1 MHVRALAARTVPFIV
16 AVVLCSLFPAAGA
29 AQQTSRTATDSAS
42 GASVPAPKPASVT
55 ILNRTVVVFRSSL
68 YGYTPDER
76 AAIVNERIEQQIQ
89 KGAFGPVTTREDR
102 VGTLILNN
110 GQIAFTIIKGDLDPL
125 ADQTMAEAGSDAV
138 RLLTLVLEESQEL
151 NSKPILLKA
160 LVRTV
165 LASVLF
171 ILSCWA
177 IRRLYR
183 WTLGRLKMALRPRL
197 EKLAIGGS
205 VYLTGMVMA
214 VLRFFLGLTAWAA
227 VLFAANLWLTYWLHL
242 FPYTRPWGE
251 TLREQV
257 LIGLQKFIRAIIGSL
272 PNLLVV
278 LFIFIVARTIT
289 LVVRQLFAAIEKGQ
303 LKVAEPYVETAHPT
317 SRIIVAVV
325 WIVAVVAAYPY
336 IPGSNTDAFKGVSLF
351 VGLLISLGS
360 TSVVGQAASGLLLMY
375 SRALKPGDYVRVGET
390 EGTVVILGMLS
401 TKIRTPKNEEI
412 SIPNGVMIGTSIKN
426 YTRLVKEEG
435 VIVYTSVTIGYDTP
449 WRQVHAMLIQAADR
463 TEGLRKDAKPFV
475 FQTAL
480 SDFYVEYQ
488 LNAYIK
494 KPEGRVAV
502 LAALHANIQ
511 DAFNE
516 FGVQIMSPH
525 YLGDPEK
532 AKVVPKATWY
542 QPPAKAPEDERP
554 R

>member
-1 MHVRALAARTVPFIV
+1 MHVRALAARTVLLIVVVILFI
-16 AVVLCSLFPAAGA
+16 SFPVSG
-29 AQQTSRTATDSAS
+29 AQQSSRPESDSAS
-42 GASVPAPKPASVT
+42 SASLAASKPAAVT
-55 ILNRTVVVFRSSL
+55 ILNRTVVVFHSSL
-68 YGYTPDER
+68 YGYTPEER
-76 AAIVNERIEQQIQ
+76 AAVVSERIEQQIQ
-89 KGAFGPVTTREDR
+89 KGVFGPVTKREDR

-110 GQIAFTIIKGDLDPL
+110 GKIAFTIIKDDLDPL
-125 ADQTMAEAGSDAV
+125 VDQTMGEATSDAV
-138 RLLTLVLEESQEL
+138 QQLTLVLEESREL
-151 NSKPILLKA
+151 HSAPMLVKA
-160 LVRTV
+160 VVRMV
-165 LASVLF
+165 LATALFVLAV
-171 ILSCWA
+171 WA

-214 VLRFFLGLTAWAA
+214 VVRFFLGLTAWTAG
-227 VLFAANLWLTYWLHL
+227 LFAADLWLTYWLHL

-251 TLREQV
+251 TLREHV
-257 LIGLQKFIRAIIGSL
+257 LTGLEKFLRAIIGSL

-278 LFIFIVARTIT
+278 LFIFIVARTFT
-289 LVVRQLFAAIEKGQ
+289 LAIRQLFAAIEKGQ

-317 SRIIVAVV
+317 SRIIVAVLWV
-325 WIVAVVAAYPY
+325 VAVVAAYPY

-351 VGLLISLGS
+351 VGLLVSLGS

-375 SRALKPGDYVRVGET
+375 SRALKPGDYVRVGEM

-412 SIPNGVMIGTSIKN
+412 SIPNGVMIGTAIKN

-449 WRQVHAMLIQAADR
+449 WRQVHALLLQAADR
-463 TEGLRKDAKPFV
+463 TEGLRRDAKTFV
-475 FQTAL
+475 LQTAL

-494 KPEGRVAV
+494 KPEDRVAV

-511 DAFNE
+511 DAFND

-525 YLGDPEK
+525 YLGDPAK
-532 AKVVPKATWY
+532 TKVVPKESWY
-542 QPPAKAPEDERP
+542 PPPAVPPDEERP